1 MENHI
6 PQLSFRDKNDNRIE
20 PAKYYLYEISKY
32 IIYKKENRCE
42 LFASKFLMSKKYI
55 EFKDLVESSKECT
68 IYTICSLIGAPK
80 EYIENLPIY
89 ELKKKIKNEKKQS
102 SICHRQIRRRKR
114 S

>member
-6 PQLSFRDKNDNRIE
+6 PQLSFRDKKDNQIE
-20 PAKYYLYEISKY
+20 PAKYYIYEVSKY

-55 EFKDLVESSKECT
+55 ELKNSVETSKECT
-68 IYTICSLIGAPK
+68 IYITCSLIGAPK

-89 ELKKKIKNEKKQS
+89 ELKKKTKNEKEQS
-102 SICHRQIRRRKR
+102 IIYHRQIRGRKR
-114 S
+114 K